1 MGLGA
6 RFICSAHRENKHVN
20 IFLRVGGEVTLLGQ
34 KTQSPGK
41 ASEIP
46 GIHGKSQETSKNPG
60 KFRDIFLVHIDK
72 GEAILF
78 LCSQTTATVL
88 VLEG

>member
-1 MGLGA
+1 MHGA
-6 RFICSAHRENKHVN
+6 WGKVHLQCTQREQARQH
-20 IFLRVGGEVTLLGQ
+20 FSSGGGEKTLLGQ

-60 KFRDIFLVHIDK
+60 KFRDIFLVFMIN
-72 GEAILF
+72 ETWFVLSEP
-78 LCSQTTATVL
+78 LSRSSQQNL
-88 VLEG
+88 V